1 MDAKPHYFKIGI
13 FVLVAIVLIVVA
25 IVVFGA
31 GLLSHD
37 ELHFE
42 SYFAESITGL
52 SVGSPLEFRGVRIGQ
67 VSQIGFVGNTYKL
80 PTEDGRLSPYA
91 PCVRV
96 VTAVPRSKI
105 PDFAVEKI
113 EESMQQMIARGLR
126 MRITSNILTGQ
137 AYLEMNYL
145 DPNRFPVEEVPW
157 QPIYPVIPSA
167 PGELTTI
174 KDSIDKVLTQLQSID
189 VQGLASSLQ
198 KLFESLNTAIS
209 DADLAEL
216 SMEVRATLQMGR
228 QKIEDL
234 EMDKINAS
242 ALKFLAAL
250 NQAVADAN
258 VPQLSRQMREMLTAV
273 DQKLAALNMVRI
285 NADVEQLLK
294 ALNQTVADSNIP
306 AVSQEAQGLIAEL
319 RETNQYLKDLL
330 MPPEG
335 MARRANLP
343 EVVGRLNLMTAQL
356 NKVLATER
364 PEIQTILVDLRETL
378 EGLNDLVT
386 ILKERPSELL
396 FSNPPR
402 KSEVLK

>member
-13 FVLVAIVLIVVA
+13 FVLVAIALIVVA
-25 IVVFGA
+25 VVVFGA
-31 GLLSHD
+31 GLLAHN

-67 VSQIGFVGNTYKL
+67 VSQIGFVGNIYKL
-80 PTEDGRLSPYA
+80 PTDDGRMSPYA
-91 PCVRV
+91 PYVRV
-96 VTAVPRSKI
+96 VTAVPRSKM
-105 PDFAVEKI
+105 PDFAAERI

-157 QPIYPVIPSA
+157 QPTYTVIPSA

-174 KDSIDKVLTQLQSID
+174 QDSIDKVLTQLQSID
-189 VQGLASSLQ
+189 VQGLAGSLQ

-216 SMEVRATLQMGR
+216 SMELRATLQMGR

-258 VPQLSRQMREMLTAV
+258 VPQLSRQMQETLTAV

-294 ALNQTVADSNIP
+294 TLNQTVADSNIP
-306 AVSQEAQGLIAEL
+306 AVSHEAQGLIAEL

-335 MARRANLP
+335 MVRRANLP
-343 EVVGRLNLMTAQL
+343 EVVGRLNLMSAQL

-402 KSEVLK
+402 TSEVLK

>member
-13 FVLVAIVLIVVA
+13 FVLVAIALIVVA
-25 IVVFGA
+25 VVVFGA
-31 GLLSHD
+31 GLLAHN

-67 VSQIGFVGNTYKL
+67 VSQIGFVGNIYKL
-80 PTEDGRLSPYA
+80 PTDDGRMSPYA
-91 PCVRV
+91 PYVRV
-96 VTAVPRSKI
+96 VTAVPRSKM
-105 PDFAVEKI
+105 PDFAAERI

-157 QPIYPVIPSA
+157 QPTYTVIPSA

-189 VQGLASSLQ
+189 VQGLAGSLQ

-216 SMEVRATLQMGR
+216 SMELRATLQMGR

-258 VPQLSRQMREMLTAV
+258 VPQLSRQMQETLTAV

-294 ALNQTVADSNIP
+294 TLNQTVADSNIP
-306 AVSQEAQGLIAEL
+306 AVSHEAQGLIAEL

-335 MARRANLP
+335 MVRRANLP
-343 EVVGRLNLMTAQL
+343 EVVGRLNLMSAQL